1 MWLYNTPLT
10 FVVLCLD
17 GGQAGEDEEEAGSD
31 GGHGGI
37 TVLLVCCGVTAVAVV
52 PCWCGVDPGTAG
64 TGLALRRTSDHP
76 AGPLRPVQ
84 PPAAQLPTLWHSSEL
99 NYLFIDYLH
108 IYPSE
113 NRTVQ

>member
-10 FVVLCLD
+10 FVVLHCLG

-37 TVLLVCCGVTAVAVV
+37 TVLLVWCGVTAVAVV

-64 TGLALRRTSDHP
+64 TGLALR
-76 AGPLRPVQ
+76 GPVTTQPVRCALCSHQ
-84 PPAAQLPTLWHSSEL
+84 PPSSPL
-99 NYLFIDYLH
+99 CGIPVSSTVYSIYIFIH
-108 IYPSE
+108 PRIG
-113 NRTVQ
+113 Q